1 MMKYLLPLLFPFL
14 ASCSNTILVKPNAA
28 LTAPIVKPELEG
40 NTWRSLAESYIKRG
54 QAIDECNRNLTAIRE
69 QK

>member
-1 MMKYLLPLLFPFL
+1 MKFILLLIFPFL

-28 LTAPIVKPELEG
+28 LTAPIVKPALEG
-40 NTWRSLAESYIKRG
+40 NTWRDLAESYIKRG